1 VSPVPRFKITV
12 EPLEDSCLIR
22 VGGELDRSTADL
34 LSSALDAARA
44 DGVTALLDLSA
55 VSFIDSAGLRVL
67 VRAAHAADTHG
78 WALSIVRAS
87 SAVWRIVELTG
98 TRSELPPAAASNAK
112 PIPPAETAP
121 RRLAG

>member
-1 VSPVPRFKITV
+1 MSPVPRFKVTV

-67 VRAAHAADTHG
+67 VRAARAADTHD
-78 WALSIVRAS
+78 WALSIVQAS

-98 TRSELPPAAASNAK
+98 TRSELPPAAASSAQR
-112 PIPPAETAP
+112 IPPAETAP

>member
-1 VSPVPRFKITV
+1 MSPVPRFKVTV

-67 VRAAHAADTHG
+67 VRAARAADTHG

-98 TRSELPPAAASNAK
+98 TRSELPPAASSAK
-112 PIPPAETAP
+112 RIPPAETAP